1 MLDTHSDYALNKI
14 DGEAI
19 VCPCANGESIRLTRE
34 DFSSEEEFSRWKA
47 WSDDDYHQRELVG
60 RKDDDCLSFEAQRDT
75 PAPSVEETIFA
86 SHTAAV
92 LKEHWRRLLE
102 KIKGRLTP
110 MQYRRL
116 CLHYIEELSVE
127 EIADIEGVSTQAIY
141 LLLGKARRII
151 VNNL

>member
-19 VCPCANGESIRLTRE
+19 VCPCANGESIRLTCE
-34 DFSSEEEFSRWKA
+34 DFSSEEEFARWKA

-60 RKDDDCLSFEAQRDT
+60 RKDDNCLSFEAQRDT

-92 LKEHWRRLLE
+92 LKEHWRRSLE
-102 KIKGRLTP
+102 KIKDRLTP

-127 EIADIEGVSTQAIY
+127 EIADIEGVSIQAIY
-141 LLLGKARRII
+141 LLLRKARRII